1 MLYPSWNLGISV
13 SVDVLCFI
21 IATEENI
28 CSIVKCLVIN
38 VLVNILGLV

>member
-21 IATEENI
+21 IATEENV
-28 CSIVKCLVIN
+28 CSIVKYLVKN
-38 VLVNILGLV
+38 MFL